1 MILNCLR
8 VYHKILSNKQHR
20 SEDELK
26 MFNNLTPI
34 LKDIDNQILLN
45 SNKNKTK
52 DNKNITFET
61 VESLQVI
68 STANVEIEAFW
79 YDPN

>member
-34 LKDIDNQILLN
+34 LKDIDNRILLN
-45 SNKNKTK
+45 SNKDKTK
-52 DNKNITFET
+52 DNKNIKVQFLY
-61 VESLQVI
+61 SFQKR
-68 STANVEIEAFW
+68 
-79 YDPN
+79 

>member
-1 MILNCLR
+1 MDCLR

-34 LKDIDNQILLN
+34 LKDIDNRILLN
-45 SNKNKTK
+45 SNKDKTK
-52 DNKNITFET
+52 DNKNITE
-61 VESLQVI
+61 ESYENKANCEVCNVKLYVFVI
-68 STANVEIEAFW
+68 VIA
-79 YDPN
+79 

>member
-1 MILNCLR
+1 MDCLR

-34 LKDIDNQILLN
+34 LKDIDNEILLK
-45 SNKNKTK
+45 SNIDNKTVTEESYE
-52 DNKNITFET
+52 NKAKCE
-61 VESLQVI
+61 VC
-68 STANVEIEAFW
+68 
-79 YDPN
+79 D